1 MKRGFLQALGVAL
14 YCLLIGIFFWQAQY
28 IFPKFNPP
36 FGPMA
41 MLLLLS
47 FSVLICGV
55 IVFYKP
61 YLMFFDGK
69 KKEAVRLV
77 VGTAGWLF
85 VFLLLAFLL
94 VTTSR

>member
-1 MKRGFLQALGVAL
+1 MKQGFLQALGVAL

-36 FGPMA
+36 LGPML

-47 FSVLICGV
+47 FSVLTCGV

-61 YLMFFDGK
+61 YLLFFDGK
-69 KKEAVRLV
+69 KKEAIRLV
-77 VGTAGWLF
+77 IGTAGWLF
-85 VFLLLAFLL
+85 VFLLLAFVL
-94 VTTSR
+94 VITSR